1 MKGGNTTLDA
11 IWSIL
16 WLIVIFSALSP
27 AIHQRYLEAARQS
40 VIHQL
45 ERKRRSRLITLIH
58 RQENVSL
65 LGVPIARYITMEDSE
80 AVLTAIRSTPP
91 NVPIDLV
98 LHTPGGLVL
107 AAEQIARALYNHPAK
122 TTVIIPHYAMSGG
135 TLIALAADEIIMD
148 KHAVIGPLDPQI
160 NNMPAAS
167 IVRAVKEKG
176 VQNVDDETLIL
187 ADISEKA
194 LEQVKNT
201 VRDLLNK
208 HMDDE
213 KAEEVADLLCQGHF
227 THDNPIFPEQAKA
240 LNLNVNTNIPS
251 EVFDLLMLYPQPGAS
266 QRSVSYTRSDESLDN
281 VPTIRYK

>member
-1 MKGGNTTLDA
+1 MDA

-122 TTVIIPHYAMSGG
+122 TTVIIPHYAMSTVTTRQKNYLFIVCFMTSAKIFIPLSISSTFGW
-135 TLIALAADEIIMD
+135 LKFNLAVFLPWPLAKNAD
-148 KHAVIGPLDPQI
+148 P
-160 NNMPAAS
+160 
-167 IVRAVKEKG
+167 R
-176 VQNVDDETLIL
+176 T
-187 ADISEKA
+187 
-194 LEQVKNT
+194 
-201 VRDLLNK
+201 
-208 HMDDE
+208 
-213 KAEEVADLLCQGHF
+213 
-227 THDNPIFPEQAKA
+227 
-240 LNLNVNTNIPS
+240 
-251 EVFDLLMLYPQPGAS
+251 
-266 QRSVSYTRSDESLDN
+266 
-281 VPTIRYK
+281 